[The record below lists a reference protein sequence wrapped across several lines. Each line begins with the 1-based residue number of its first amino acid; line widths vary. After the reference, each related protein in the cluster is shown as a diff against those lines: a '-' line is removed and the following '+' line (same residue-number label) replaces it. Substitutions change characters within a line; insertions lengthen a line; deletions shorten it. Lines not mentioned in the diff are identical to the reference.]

1 MPLWEPGGG
10 HNGFGRRS
18 IFYFSRFSA
27 PIPPTP
33 FPAGRGRPRLFHAR
47 GSAPCIPATE
57 PARHWEMGANQAPG
71 GGHGGFACRIALPL
85 WVPGGGHNGFGRRS
99 IFYFSRF
106 SAPIPPTPF
115 PAGRGGSRLFH
126 ARGCAPCIPGIK
138 PFAALIDFVA
148 VVPCGGACL
157 VCRPPTVP
165 FACFPAPIPPNPLP
179 GGKGGNQGYF
189 MQGAAPLAS
198 PRLNPRGTGSTCQSG
213 TRRGARRFC
222 LPDCFATVGA
232 RRGGTMVLVAG
243 RFFTL
248 AVFLPP
254 FPEGEGYPPD
264 PLPGG
269 KGETLGYFMQG
280 AAPLA
285 SPRLNPR
292 GTYIPCQA
300 GAQRRGELVFRR
312 KTDRTAFLWAVP
324 PAKERGDRGRGTSA
338 FEMVLSPGAGRTS
351 AAGVQPPPKPLLPI
365 IFRPSLDNRTEVWY
379 TRDTTIETR

>member
-1 MPLWEPGGG
+1 MGGLAL
-10 HNGFGRRS
+10 FAARQLCLSLAFLPPSPQPPSRR
-18 IFYFSRFSA
+18 
-27 PIPPTP
+27 
-33 FPAGRGRPRLFHAR
+33 
-47 GSAPCIPATE
+47 E
-57 PARHWEMGANQAPG
+57 G
-71 GGHGGFACRIALPL
+71 GE
-85 WVPGGGHNGFGRRS
+85 
-99 IFYFSRF
+99 
-106 SAPIPPTPF
+106 
-115 PAGRGGSRLFH
+115 SRLFH
-126 ARGCAPCIPGIK
+126 ARGCAPCIPATEPARHWLDLPIRHPTGGT
-138 PFAALIDFVA
+138 A
-148 VVPCGGACL
+148 VLLAGLLCHCGS
-157 VCRPPTVP
+157 
-165 FACFPAPIPPNPLP
+165 PA
-179 GGKGGNQGYF
+179 
-189 MQGAAPLAS
+189 
-198 PRLNPRGTGSTCQSG
+198 
-213 TRRGARRFC
+213 
-222 LPDCFATVGA
+222 
-232 RRGGTMVLVAG
+232 GGTMVLVAG